1 MAETNNETNNKCERC
16 PFNLGLEM
24 FFDYPCDTDC
34 KNGENYE
41 KLFPNYPN
49 GVPVK
54 KEEGK

>member
-1 MAETNNETNNKCERC
+1 MAETNNKCERC
-16 PFNLGLEM
+16 PFNLGLVM
-24 FFDYPCDTDC
+24 FFDCPCDTDC

-54 KEEGK
+54 KEEGEK